1 MATRDT
7 VPEKSLAQSAASG
20 ILVTMTGQI
29 LRIAVQ
35 VLSVAILARLLSPTD
50 YGLLAMVAAVIGV
63 ADIFRDFGL
72 STAAI
77 QAKTL
82 SREQR
87 TNLFW
92 INSGIGLFLTA
103 AVFGLAPVIA
113 VVYRQPALVEIA
125 QVLSLTFL
133 LNGVATQ
140 YRADLNR
147 KLAFSTLAVA
157 DVVSPIVALAG
168 AIWLAVNG
176 AGLWALVGQQLIQY
190 SVMLAIVA
198 GGARWLPGLPRKSIS
213 MDGML
218 RFGWNIVMTQLI
230 NYVSNNAD
238 YFIIGLRSGAVALG
252 NYSRAFQLLM
262 NPLNQV
268 RSPVTRIAIPVL
280 AQLQDDDAQY
290 GVFLLRGQVALGHSM
305 GFILGVAAG
314 AAAPITVLL
323 LGGEEWSGVAP
334 LLALLA
340 VAGVFQIL
348 AFVGYWV
355 YVTRGLTHRLLQ
367 DTIFSSSV
375 RVILILVGS
384 QWGVIG
390 VAAGYALAPAV
401 TWPATFWW
409 LSRFTTIPT
418 RGLYLG
424 ALRVMFLSAVAVATS
439 GSMTLWLSGDP
450 AILAILASLVAAGV
464 ACAVFCAVL
473 PPFRRDALAIL
484 DVARRMARRSSR
496 TT

>member
-1 MATRDT
+1 
-7 VPEKSLAQSAASG
+7 
-20 ILVTMTGQI
+20 MTGQV

-82 SREQR
+82 SRQQR

-92 INSGIGLFLTA
+92 INSGIGLLLSV
-103 AVFGLAPVIA
+103 AVFLLAPVIA
-113 VVYRQPALVEIA
+113 AVYARPALVEIA
-125 QVLSLTFL
+125 QVLSVTFL
-133 LNGVATQ
+133 INGVATQ

-147 KLAFSTLAVA
+147 KLDFSTLAVA
-157 DVVSPIVALAG
+157 DVVSPLVALAG
-168 AIWLAVNG
+168 AVWLALNG

-190 SVMLAIVA
+190 SVMLGIVA
-198 GGARWLPGLPRKSIS
+198 WGARWLPGLPSTS
-213 MDGML
+213 TPMDGML
-218 RFGWNIVMTQLI
+218 RFGWNIVSTQLI

-280 AQLQDDDAQY
+280 AKLQDDDVQY
-290 GVFLLRGQVALGHSM
+290 GTFLLRGQIAMGHSL
-305 GFILGVAAG
+305 GFILGIAAG
-314 AAAPITVLL
+314 AAVPITLL
-323 LGGEEWSGVAP
+323 FLGGEEWSGVAP

-340 VAGVFQIL
+340 AAGVFQTL

-375 RVILILVGS
+375 RIILIVLGS
-384 QWGVIG
+384 QWGVVG
-390 VAAGYALAPAV
+390 VAAGYALAPAL

-409 LSRFTTIPT
+409 LSRFTDIPT

-424 ALRVMFLSAVAVATS
+424 ALRIVFLSGVAAAASWLVA
-439 GSMTLWLSGDP
+439 GWLAGAP
-450 AILAILASLVAAGV
+450 AALAIVAALAGAAV
-464 ACAVFCAVL
+464 ACAVVCAVL
-473 PPFRRDALAIL
+473 PPFRRDAQAII
-484 DVARRMARRSSR
+484 DVARRMVRRSARRA
-496 TT
+496 

>member
-1 MATRDT
+1 VATPDT
-7 VPEKSLAQSAASG
+7 VPGKSLAQSAANG
-20 ILVTMTGQI
+20 ILVTMTGQV

-35 VLSVAILARLLSPTD
+35 VLSVAILARLLSPSD

-92 INSGIGLFLTA
+92 INSGIGLVLA
-103 AVFGLAPVIA
+103 VAVFGLAPVIA
-113 VVYRQPALVEIA
+113 AVYGQPALVDIA
-125 QVLSLTFL
+125 RVLSLTFL
-133 LNGVATQ
+133 LNGIATQ

-147 KLAFSTLAVA
+147 RLAFSTLAVA
-157 DVVSPIVALAG
+157 DVASPIVALAG
-168 AIWLAVNG
+168 AVWLALGG
-176 AGLWALVGQQLIQY
+176 AGLWSLVGQQLIQY
-190 SVMLAIVA
+190 SVMLVIVA
-198 GGARWLPGLPRKSIS
+198 WGARWLPGLPRRSVP

-218 RFGWNIVMTQLI
+218 RFGWNIVVTQLI

-238 YFIIGLRSGAVALG
+238 YFIIGLRSGPVALG

-280 AQLQDDDAQY
+280 ARLQDDDARY
-290 GVFLLRGQVALGHSM
+290 GAFLLRGQVALGHSL
-305 GFILGVAAG
+305 GFVLGVAAG
-314 AAAPITVLL
+314 AAAPITALF
-323 LGGEEWSGVAP
+323 LGGDEWSGVAP

-375 RVILILVGS
+375 RIILILAGS
-384 QWGVIG
+384 HWGVLG
-390 VAAGYALAPAV
+390 VAVGYALAPAV

-409 LSRFTTIPT
+409 LSRFTVIPT

-424 ALRVMFLSAVAVATS
+424 ALRIMFLSAVAVG
-439 GSMTLWLSGDP
+439 GSWLVTLQLQDAP
-450 AILAILASLVAAGV
+450 AILSILAALAGAAI
-464 ACAVFCAVL
+464 ACAVFCAIL
-473 PPFRRDALAIL
+473 PPFRRDASAIL

-496 TT
+496 ST